1 MTSKNGRKQ
10 LPLFAEKGDHNDLK
24 TSKPC
29 ELVIR
34 KRSATGKSSVE
45 PLIVENMW
53 SMVQGNGNI
62 LLVLCPPLLKNE
74 FLISRDMHFGIRF

>member
-1 MTSKNGRKQ
+1 M
-10 LPLFAEKGDHNDLK
+10 
-24 TSKPC
+24 
-29 ELVIR
+29 
-34 KRSATGKSSVE
+34 E

-62 LLVLCPPLLKNE
+62 LLVLCPRLLKNE